1 MKNEEAGVSDAE
13 LTIVRNQTNQDYEG
27 SYLRHDRKSYFGL
40 LMKPE
45 T

>member
-1 MKNEEAGVSDAE
+1 MRNEEAGVSDAE
-13 LTIVRNQTNQDYEG
+13 LTIIPNETNQDYEG
-27 SYLRHDRKSYFGL
+27 SHLPHDRMSCFGL